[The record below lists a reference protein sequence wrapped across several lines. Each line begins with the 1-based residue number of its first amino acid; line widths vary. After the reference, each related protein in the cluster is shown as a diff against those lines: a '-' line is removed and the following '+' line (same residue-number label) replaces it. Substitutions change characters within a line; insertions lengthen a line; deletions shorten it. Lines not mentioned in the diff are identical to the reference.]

1 MAGSYLESLLGENEE
16 ILLITRQHWFLLVSA
31 TLLEIVFSIVIIVGV
46 TLALPFFPL
55 AGLGYIVL
63 VLPVGRGLYDFFK
76 WWNVQYVVT
85 NRRVIHLA
93 GVVNKNVTDSS
104 LEKVND
110 VKMEQSFFG
119 RIFDYGDV
127 EILTASELGIN
138 RFQRIGDP
146 VRFKTAMINAK
157 EHLGGEDF
165 GAGPGSHGAKRDI
178 PELIA
183 ELDQLR
189 KQGILSEAE
198 FEAKK
203 RDLLAKI

>member
-1 MAGSYLESLLGENEE
+1 MASSYLESLLGENEE

-31 TLLEIVFSIVIIVGV
+31 TLLEIVLSIVIIVGV

-157 EHLGGEDF
+157 EHLGREEF
-165 GAGPGSHGAKRDI
+165 GAGPSSHGAKRDI

>member
-1 MAGSYLESLLGENEE
+1 MAGNYLESLLGENEE

-31 TLLEIVFSIVIIVGV
+31 TILEIVLSIVIIIGV
-46 TLALPFFPL
+46 TLALPFSPL
-55 AGLGYIVL
+55 AALGYIVL

-138 RFQRIGDP
+138 RFRRIGDP

-157 EHLGGEDF
+157 EHLGREEF
-165 GAGPGSHGAKRDI
+165 GARPSSHDAKQDI

-189 KQGILSEAE
+189 KQGVLSEAE

-203 RDLLAKI
+203 RELLAKI